1 MNAVIN
7 LARDKQDEMTYTI
20 FGSAMEVHKT
30 IGNGFLKVIYQRVY
44 P

>member
-7 LARDKQDEMTYTI
+7 LARYKQDEMTYTFI
-20 FGSAMEVHKT
+20 GSAMVVHKT
-30 IGNGFLKVIYQRVY
+30 IGNGFQKVIYQRVY